1 MKIIS
6 QKYVEQKSNIIS
18 SLVYCDVMSVILG
31 VGFCLLIW
39 LYAPYEP
46 INPAIWYILISLA
59 TVLFCAIATI
69 LIIKEY
75 RFDLTRDKND
85 IIINDKGELEIK
97 SKNLR
102 HTIPFTSIIK
112 IKARHS
118 ISCRSFSNHFFFHS
132 NNFFFMRIHMRI
144 HIEVKPY
151 GKVIIKYLSNGK
163 TKRIVSNTIEDVD
176 YAKIRLTGYVY
187 SAKYK
192 NIECSKKANE

>member
-6 QKYVEQKSNIIS
+6 QKYVEKKSNIIL
-18 SLVYCDVMSVILG
+18 SLVYCDAMSIILG

-39 LYAPYEP
+39 DHAPYEP

-59 TVLFCAIATI
+59 TVLFCTIATI

-85 IIINDKGELEIK
+85 IIINDNGELEIR
-97 SKNLR
+97 SKNLI
-102 HTIPFTSIIK
+102 HIIPFTSIIK
-112 IKARHS
+112 IKTRHS
-118 ISCRSFSNHFFFHS
+118 IYCMTFANHFFVHTY
-132 NNFFFMRIHMRI
+132 IV
-144 HIEVKPY
+144 VKPY

-192 NIECSKKANE
+192 NIECSKTTNE

>member
-18 SLVYCDVMSVILG
+18 MTVSLDVMSIILG

-85 IIINDKGELEIK
+85 IIINDNGELEIR
-97 SKNLR
+97 SKNQK
-102 HTIPFTSIIK
+102 HIVPFTSVIK

-118 ISCRSFSNHFFFHS
+118 VYCQTFANHFFVHTY
-132 NNFFFMRIHMRI
+132 
-144 HIEVKPY
+144 IEVKPY
-151 GKVIIKYLSNGK
+151 GKIIIKCLSNGK

-192 NIECSKKANE
+192 NIECSKKTNE